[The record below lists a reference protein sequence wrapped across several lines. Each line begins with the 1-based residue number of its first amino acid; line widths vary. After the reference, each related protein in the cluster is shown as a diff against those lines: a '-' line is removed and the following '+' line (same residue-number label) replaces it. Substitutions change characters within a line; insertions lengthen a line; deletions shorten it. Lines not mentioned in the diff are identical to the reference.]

1 MPKVI
6 QMPRRSKPEDRDAL
20 NGRSMILPEVDQES
34 ESLAKMQ
41 RWLDLADSVLKNQS
55 PSDKKRPA

>member
-1 MPKVI
+1 
-6 QMPRRSKPEDRDAL
+6 MPRRSKPENRDAL
-20 NGRSMILPEVDQES
+20 NGRSMIFPEGDQES